1 MILKDYQTRAVEEL
15 TEKTLSLLQIPRTRQ
30 KLVFK
35 APTGAGKTVMIAAWL
50 QRLAELLP
58 NLLTLPERRLAYLW
72 IAPNALHEQSSLRL
86 RSFFEEKRSLRCRH
100 FDDLSEMRLEEN
112 DILFF
117 NWQSISRDDALAI
130 RDNENGRNLSNL
142 LQATRAS
149 GVEIVAILDE
159 AHLFATKGEKALA
172 LLAETIQARI
182 EVDVSAT
189 PLFQSNDMVVVKRHE
204 VVQAEMIKT
213 QVELNPA
220 VKDKGEGQALNQY
233 LLSEAFRKRDD
244 LERRYR
250 EVGSP
255 VRPLL
260 LIQLPNDS
268 SVTSTEEDKQ
278 VRELVEQ
285 WLKAVKSVTV
295 ENGKLAIWLSKE
307 KANLERIE
315 AFDSTVEVL
324 LFKQAIALGWDCP
337 RAAVLLIFREIK
349 SETFTVQTVGRIL
362 RMPEHRHYRDPALNL
377 GYVYTNLSNKH
388 IVVAPDSLDYLVE
401 HRAERIEAYR
411 PLELESFHL
420 NKRVVRNRLGSDFK
434 RALRDVAIE
443 EGWTPPEAEP
453 LHFKQ
458 KNEEFLWNW
467 KLFPGPLELPIPKDV
482 HFLGVSGEI
491 VQGQQ
496 TRYART
502 PREIDSLLRR
512 FCFQLVGSYA
522 KVDSAP
528 VLQMALLLLLE
539 EFLER
544 EETEAG
550 RILLHLENQSL
561 VQELVDRALELY
573 AARKAEEA
581 ARIQKEP
588 DPAPWEVPEI
598 RLYPEDQYRCR
609 PGDHHVLQAYFE
621 SQRASMP
628 EQRFAA
634 FLEENAPGLRWWYK
648 NGDSGKEHFA
658 VPYRDLSGEWSLFH
672 VDFVLELADGT
683 LAFFDTKTI
692 GSDPNAAKKHNALLD
707 WLERNRKLNPARGFV
722 GGVLIEDRNCWKY
735 SSHRLEN
742 HFTDLSGWSVF
753 RPQDHARQA

>member
-1 MILKDYQTRAVEEL
+1 MILKDYQTKAVDQL
-15 TEKTLSLLQIPRTRQ
+15 TEKTLSLLHEPRTRQ

-35 APTGAGKTVMIAAWL
+35 APTGAGKTVMMAAWL

-58 NLLTLPERRLAYLW
+58 SQLTLPTRRLAYLW

-86 RSFFEEKRSLRCRH
+86 QSFFEEKRSLRCRH
-100 FDDLSEMRLEEN
+100 FDDLSEMRLDEN

-142 LQATRAS
+142 LETTRAS

-159 AHLFATKGEKALA
+159 AHLFASKGEKALA
-172 LLAETIQARI
+172 LLADTIKARI

-189 PLFQSNDMVVVKRHE
+189 PLFQSDDMVVVKRHE

-233 LLSEAFRKRDD
+233 LLSEAFRKREE
-244 LERRYR
+244 LQRRY
-250 EVGSP
+250 EEAGSP

-260 LIQLPNDS
+260 LIQLPSDTQS
-268 SVTSTEEDKQ
+268 SSAEDKA

-285 WLKAVKSVTV
+285 WLKAVKTVTV
-295 ENGKLAIWLSKE
+295 DNGKLAVWLSGE
-307 KANLERIE
+307 KRNLEGIE
-315 AFDSTVEVL
+315 NFDSTVEVL

-388 IVVAPDSLDYLVE
+388 IVVAPDSLEYLVE
-401 HRAERIEAYR
+401 QRAERIEAYR

-434 RALRDVAIE
+434 RTLREVAIE
-443 EGWTPPEAEP
+443 EGWIPPEVEP
-453 LHFKQ
+453 LLFKQ
-458 KNEEFLWNW
+458 KNEAFLWNW
-467 KLFPGPLELPIPKDV
+467 KLFPGPFDLPIPKDV
-482 HFLGVSGEI
+482 HFLGEAWEV
-491 VQGQQ
+491 VRGQQ
-496 TRYART
+496 TRYVRT
-502 PREIDSLLRR
+502 PKEIDTLLHR
-512 FCFQLVGSYA
+512 FCLEAVKNYA

-528 VLQMALLLLLE
+528 VLKMALLVLFE

-544 EETEAG
+544 DEIEAG
-550 RILLHLENQSL
+550 KIILVEKTR
-561 VQELVDRALELY
+561 VQDLVDKTLERYALK
-573 AARKAEEA
+573 KAEEA
-581 ARIQKEP
+581 ARIQK
-588 DPAPWEVPEI
+588 DPEAAPWDVPEI
-598 RLYPEDQYRCR
+598 RLYAEDQYSRK
-609 PGDHHVLQAYFE
+609 PGEHHVLQAYFE
-621 SQRASMP
+621 SQRASGP

-658 VPYRDLSGEWSLFH
+658 VPYRDLQDEWSLFH

-692 GSDPNAAKKHNALLD
+692 GSDPNSARKHNALLE
-707 WLERNRKLNPARGFV
+707 WMESNRARCPERGLV
-722 GGVLIEDRNCWKY
+722 GGILIEDRNCWKF
-735 SSHRLEN
+735 SKHRLDD
-742 HFTDLSGWSVF
+742 HFTDLTGWHTFNPS
-753 RPQDHARQA
+753 DYARLA